1 MFADLAQAILQFTE
15 TQSGNSPFSTAINGL
30 TLHRSDSPKP
40 ISHLIYKPSLCI
52 VVQGAKS
59 AMIGSVQLDYR
70 AGQALVVSFEM
81 PGLGRVVEASPDKP
95 YLGLIIELDMA
106 VMHEIIEQ
114 VSIPMASHDEASIFV
129 LGVDGPVAD
138 CIVRIIR
145 LLSRPDAIPV
155 LYPLIMREMYYWLL
169 TGPHGCDIARMGFAS
184 NREHLIINA
193 IHTLRGRF
201 AEPVRIEDLA
211 KIAHM
216 SPSTFHRQFKALT
229 LMTPLQYQK
238 HLRLLEARRLMT
250 TEAINVETTAYTV
263 GYESPSQFSREYS
276 RMFGAPPG
284 RDAAGLR
291 SVDLTGFALD

>member
-1 MFADLAQAILQFTE
+1 MFEDLAQAILQFTE
-15 TQSGNSPFSTAINGL
+15 TEPRNSPFPTIIHGL

-40 ISHLIYKPSLCI
+40 ISHLIYKPSFCV

-59 AMIGSVQLDYR
+59 AMIGSARFDYR
-70 AGQALVVSFEM
+70 AGQALVISLEM

-95 YLGLIIELDMA
+95 YLGVIIELDMA
-106 VMHEIIEQ
+106 VMHEIIGQ
-114 VSIPMASHDEASIFV
+114 VSVPMTSHDEAGMFV
-129 LGVDGPVAD
+129 LGMDGPVAD
-138 CIVRIIR
+138 CIARIIR
-145 LLSRPDAIPV
+145 LLSRPDAVPV
-155 LYPLIMREMYYWLL
+155 LYPLITREMYYWLL
-169 TGPHGCDIARMGFAS
+169 TGPHGPDIARMGFAN
-184 NREHLIINA
+184 NREQLMVHA

-201 AEPVRIEDLA
+201 AEPVRVEDLA

-238 HLRLLEARRLMT
+238 NLRLLEARRLMAA
-250 TEAINVETTAYTV
+250 EAVNVETAAYTV

-291 SVDLTGFALD
+291 SFDLTGLALD